1 MSRNFVV
8 TGGSRG
14 LGAAIVKALAGLGH
28 NVLTTGRSEQTLA
41 KTHAGQPTV
50 QWVTADFADPQAAQ
64 YLADEAKK
72 RLGIIH
78 GLVNNA
84 GVIDPIGPLAQADA
98 KAWADA
104 VTINFTTPSLLMGA
118 LLAAMVPGESRVVN
132 ISSGAAVKVVK
143 GWSAYCSAKAGFLHL
158 TRVAA
163 EEYPSTVFFSL
174 RPGVIDTEMQREIRE
189 SSGMTEADLA
199 KFQSLKADGQ
209 LVPPEIP
216 GRAAAWLALHGPAA
230 RSGEF
235 IEYTDPEVAAG
246 VESVFSAGTPKA

>member
-1 MSRNFVV
+1 MNRNFVV

-28 NVLTTGRSEQTLA
+28 QVLTTGRHENTSA
-41 KTHAGQPTV
+41 KAYGNHPNV
-50 QWVTADFADPQAAQ
+50 QWVAADFSDPTAAQ
-64 YLADEAKK
+64 YLADQAKQ
-72 RLGIIH
+72 RFGTVH

-84 GVIDPIGPLAQADA
+84 GVIDPIAPLAQADA
-98 KAWADA
+98 AAWAQA
-104 VTINFTTPSLLMGA
+104 ITINFTTPSLLMGA
-118 LLAAMVPGESRVVN
+118 LLPALAPGESRVVN
-132 ISSGAAVKVVK
+132 ISSGAAIKVVK
-143 GWSAYCSAKAGFLHL
+143 GWSAYCAAKAGFLHL

-163 EEYPSTVFFSL
+163 EEYPTTAFFSL

-209 LVPPEIP
+209 LVAPEIP
-216 GRAAAWLALHGPAA
+216 GRAAAWLALHGPGD

-235 IEYTDPEVAAG
+235 IEYTDPQIVAG
-246 VESVFSAGTPKA
+246 VESLFSAGTPKA